1 MFLQIT
7 GKPLDLTCTEP
18 AFPEFPDLLFGNE
31 TDSGA
36 SFFDA
41 TDYIQKKQLSI
52 AALDFFSKYE
62 EPIKKLT
69 FSYGIEPT
77 QICKLNH
84 QGHHLIDGNL
94 VYLFISFVEPD
105 FLAYMCDRIHELFT
119 NGFCISDTHLVQA
132 AKNRLTKDVLGM
144 ITENGNNQQ

>member
-1 MFLQIT
+1 MFPKIS

-31 TDSGA
+31 TDGGI

-41 TDYIQKKQLSI
+41 TDYIQKKQLPVTE
-52 AALDFFSKYE
+52 LDFFKKYE
-62 EPIKKLT
+62 EPIKNIMS
-69 FSYGIEPT
+69 SYGIEET
-77 QICKLNH
+77 QVCQLNRE
-84 QGHHLIDGNL
+84 GHHLIDGNL

-105 FLAYMCDRIHELFT
+105 FLAYMCDRIHELFN
-119 NGFCISDTHLVQA
+119 NGFCISDTYLAQT

-144 ITENGNNQQ
+144 IMENGSNQQ